1 MKREEIKKIFPDAT
15 DEQLNSI
22 MDINGADVEKVKAKL
37 TATEADLKESKEAFE
52 HLNTEFDELKKNN
65 ASADDWKAKFEALQ
79 AENIAKE
86 KQAEVDRLA
95 KEKSDNILNRFN
107 GVVGDKKFTHD
118 AVKADYLKKFGEA
131 LESKDYE
138 GKSDED
144 IFHALTKD
152 DASAFVG
159 VQAVNLVGGNPN
171 AEGNVP
177 SNLGKMSMSE
187 YISARKSM

>member
-52 HLNTEFDELKKNN
+52 HLNTELDELKKNN

-107 GVVGDKKFTHD
+107 GVVGDKKFTHE

-131 LESKDYE
+131 LENKDYE

-159 VQAVNLVGGNPN
+159 VQAVNLVGGNQQGTQ
-171 AEGNVP
+171 GNEP
-177 SNLGKMSMSE
+177 KPLPK
-187 YISARKSM
+187 IF

>member
-1 MKREEIKKIFPDAT
+1 MKREEIKTIFPDAT

-52 HLNTEFDELKKNN
+52 HLNTELDELKKNN

-86 KQAEVDRLA
+86 KQAEVDRIA

-107 GVVGDKKFTHD
+107 GVVGDKKFTHE
-118 AVKADYLKKFGEA
+118 AVKADYLKKFSEA
-131 LESKDYE
+131 LEHKDYE

-159 VQAVNLVGGNPN
+159 VQAVQLVGGNQQGTQ
-171 AEGNVP
+171 GNEP
-177 SNLGKMSMSE
+177 KPLPK
-187 YISARKSM
+187 IF

>member
-52 HLNTEFDELKKNN
+52 HLNTELDELKKNN

-95 KEKSDNILNRFN
+95 KEKEEHNRLMFDKALEACGKKKSDWN
-107 GVVGDKKFTHD
+107 GKFTENGYYNEFI
-118 AVKADYLKKFGEA
+118 KA
-131 LESKDYE
+131 LELEENTGKAHKDILHDLV
-138 GKSDED
+138 KN
-144 IFHALTKD
+144 

-159 VQAVNLVGGNPN
+159 VQAVQLVGGNQQGTQ
-171 AEGNVP
+171 GNEP
-177 SNLGKMSMSE
+177 KPLPK
-187 YISARKSM
+187 IF

>member
-22 MDINGADVEKVKAKL
+22 MDINGADVEKIKAKL

-52 HLNTEFDELKKNN
+52 HLNTELDELKQNN

-86 KQAEVDRLA
+86 KQAEVDRIA
-95 KEKSDNILNRFN
+95 KEKSDNISNRFN
-107 GVVGDKKFTHD
+107 NVVGDKKFTHD

-131 LESKDYE
+131 LENKDYE

-159 VQAVNLVGGNPN
+159 VQAVNLVGGNQQGTQ
-171 AEGNVP
+171 GNDSKP
-177 SNLGKMSMSE
+177 LPK
-187 YISARKSM
+187 IF

>member
-52 HLNTEFDELKKNN
+52 HLNTELDELKKNN

-118 AVKADYLKKFGEA
+118 AVKADYLKKFGDA

-159 VQAVNLVGGNPN
+159 VQAVNLVGGNQQGTQ
-171 AEGNVP
+171 GNEP
-177 SNLGKMSMSE
+177 KPLPK
-187 YISARKSM
+187 IF